1 MFPSP
6 MAVLTMLI
14 LIHFLPPIHEYYH
27 WIKHV
32 GIRIGI
38 TKVDADY
45 GIDLSVP

>member
-1 MFPSP
+1 

-14 LIHFLPPIHEYYH
+14 LIHFLPLIHEHYH

-32 GIRIGI
+32 GIRIVI